1 MVGVKRGVLTD
12 SPPNVSK
19 IVGMRLRLIW
29 TFVLSEVHVR
39 MSYVQVLEERVQ
51 HVDSSLSAPEE
62 YYQPTGREV
71 QPKPVGEEAGQVVFQ
86 YYPVSAV
93 NYVSALCT

>member
-1 MVGVKRGVLTD
+1 
-12 SPPNVSK
+12 
-19 IVGMRLRLIW
+19 
-29 TFVLSEVHVR
+29 
-39 MSYVQVLEERVQ
+39 VQVLEERVQ
-51 HVDSSLSAPEE
+51 HLDASLSAPEE

-93 NYVSALCT
+93 NYVSVVRTKRIKHKVEGYVGHLLLYYNHQIEFKFYY

>member
-1 MVGVKRGVLTD
+1 
-12 SPPNVSK
+12 
-19 IVGMRLRLIW
+19 
-29 TFVLSEVHVR
+29 
-39 MSYVQVLEERVQ
+39 MSYVQVLDERVQ
-51 HVDSSLSAPEE
+51 HVDTSLSAVEE

-93 NYVSALCT
+93 NYVSVCIHNK